1 MHARVDP
8 SIFAIDG
15 EAKQVTPVAELVQVE
30 ESKVPDVDTTAIKK
44 TLANYSDA
52 EQPEMG
58 SSILYGALNDLDMGE
73 ARIPGFTPPGMPD
86 KGQNN

>member
-44 TLANYSDA
+44 T
-52 EQPEMG
+52 
-58 SSILYGALNDLDMGE
+58 
-73 ARIPGFTPPGMPD
+73 
-86 KGQNN
+86 